1 VKAIIFDCDGVLVD
15 TERDGHRAA
24 FNKAFKFKDLHI
36 NWDVKLYGELL
47 KVAGGKERMRHFF
60 DENGWPP
67 GNYIKDDLII
77 ELHKLKTDFF
87 MKIIKN
93 GELNLRP
100 GIKRLVDEAIE
111 DDVML
116 CVCSTSNEK
125 AVNLI
130 VEHLLGIERR
140 SYFAGI
146 FAGDIVSK
154 KKPDPEIYNLALQNL
169 NLRPSDCIVIEDSR
183 NGLLAAKGAGLKCII
198 TTNGYTE
205 KEDFSEA
212 DMVVSELGDGNNIKI
227 SINTLRS
234 LTN

>member
-1 VKAIIFDCDGVLVD
+1 M
-15 TERDGHRAA
+15 
-24 FNKAFKFKDLHI
+24 
-36 NWDVKLYGELL
+36 
-47 KVAGGKERMRHFF
+47 KVAVGKERMRHVF

-67 GNYIKDDLII
+67 GNYIQDDLII